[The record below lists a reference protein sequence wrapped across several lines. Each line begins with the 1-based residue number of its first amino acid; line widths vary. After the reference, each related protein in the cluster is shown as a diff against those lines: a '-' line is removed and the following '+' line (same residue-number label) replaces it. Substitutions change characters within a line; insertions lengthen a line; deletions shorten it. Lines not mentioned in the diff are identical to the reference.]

1 MTRFFLP
8 LLMLLLIAAAVA
20 PAQTCSGNQDFY
32 GVYLYTAFNNR
43 PVPAAAPSPSSAL
56 TFSET
61 PTGRLLK
68 NVYLQV
74 PFASTG
80 RLIADGLGGVFAAP
94 PDADVIT
101 TRIGTYKVNSDCT
114 LTMSLFDA
122 FNARILP
129 IGDPVPRGTAAFEGI
144 LQNRGDEA
152 NFLQTGQTWAT
163 SLSLARPFLAQGCTN
178 AVLSGVFGIA
188 GTGTATVAATESAP
202 ASAVPLSLLGRFVA
216 DGAGNLTPDTPALE
230 SPLPKRQITG
240 TYKVE
245 ADCTGTARL
254 IQDTR
259 ILNITFV
266 LLRNGVRF
274 GEFARATMRFAFA
287 DLNMAGL
294 GTAR

>member
-1 MTRFFLP
+1 MTRLFLP
-8 LLMLLLIAAAVA
+8 LLLLLVTAAAVA

-32 GVYLYTAFNNR
+32 GVYLYTALNNR
-43 PVPAAAPSPSSAL
+43 SVPAAPPAASTSL
-56 TFSET
+56 TFSDT
-61 PTGRLLK
+61 PAGRLLK
-68 NVYLQV
+68 SIYLQV

-122 FNARILP
+122 FNTRILP
-129 IGDPVPRGTAAFEGI
+129 IGDPVPRGAASFEGI

-152 NFLQTGQTWAT
+152 SFLLTGQAWAT

-178 AVLSGVFGIA
+178 ATLSGAFGIS
-188 GTGTATVAATESAP
+188 GSGTATVAATETTPVSA
-202 ASAVPLSLLGRFVA
+202 APLSLLGRFAA

-254 IQDTR
+254 VQDTR

-274 GEFARATMRFAFA
+274 GEFSRATMRFAFA
-287 DLNMAGL
+287 DANTAGL
-294 GTAR
+294 GAAR